1 MHNASLFR
9 CCHSPQSLRSFSQVL
24 GSRRNTRF
32 CSRYFWRWTPKITQT
47 FQAYSRPDPPLS
59 EGWKGYVIMAHAI
72 IDPEAAWAEA
82 QQLTGYDDG
91 NTKSNTLYWI
101 GTRPGSNDCPDCTT
115 RPPQPTD
122 HPTDKPTTHPP
133 VDGCDCHPGGTTI
146 DPRCKKRKS
155 NSNYCPNIH

>member
-1 MHNASLFR
+1 M
-9 CCHSPQSLRSFSQVL
+9 
-24 GSRRNTRF
+24 
-32 CSRYFWRWTPKITQT
+32 YFFPV
-47 FQAYSRPDPPLS
+47 QAYTRPDPPLS

-82 QQLTGYDDG
+82 QQLNGYDDG

-122 HPTDKPTTHPP
+122 SPTDKPTTHPP
-133 VDGCDCHPGGTTI
+133 VNGCDCHPGGTTV
-146 DPRCKKRKS
+146 DPR
-155 NSNYCPNIH
+155 